1 VKFLADLNVAPR
13 TVLALRQQG
22 FDIVRLDEVKLAHAT
37 DEAIVAYARAHGH
50 VVVTQDLDFSAIV
63 ALSGL
68 SAPSVLSLRLGSAQ
82 ADVVTER
89 LRAILPG
96 IQSDLATGAIVTV
109 NDRMIR
115 TRSLPI
121 AD

>member
-1 VKFLADLNVAPR
+1 MKFLADLNIAPR

-68 SAPSVLSLRLGSAQ
+68 SAPSILSLRLGSAK
-82 ADVVTER
+82 ADAVTER
-89 LRAILPG
+89 LSTILPN
-96 IQSDLATGAIVTV
+96 IQNDLANGAIVTV
-109 NDRMIR
+109 DDRIR
-115 TRSLPI
+115 IRSLPI